1 MQTCRMFVLTI
12 DQRGSRRHGDRVEQL
27 LADLAS
33 HHARAGSTPLR
44 GFERT
49 VGDEVQGVYEDADA
63 AVDVALHVLRLG
75 GWTVGIGAGP
85 VDEPLPD
92 SPRAGSGS
100 AFVLARTA
108 VEAAKSRSR
117 TVPLAVRGRDDGAG
131 RDAEAVLV
139 LVAAVAA
146 RRSEAGWVVADAM
159 SVEAPRQEDL
169 AERLGVSQQAVSQ
182 RLRAALWAEERA
194 ARPAAARLLAW
205 AQGVGEDRPARP

>member
-1 MQTCRMFVLTI
+1 VFVLTI

-27 LADLAS
+27 LDELAR
-33 HHARAGSTPLR
+33 HHERTGRHPLR

-49 VGDEVQGVYEDADA
+49 VGDEVQGVYDDPDA
-63 AVDVALHVLRLG
+63 AVDVALHVLRVG

-92 SPRAGSGS
+92 SPRAGSGP

-108 VEAAKSRSR
+108 VESAKSRSR

-139 LVAAVAA
+139 LVAAVAS
-146 RRSEAGWVVADAM
+146 RRSEAGWAVADAM
-159 SVEAPRQEDL
+159 SADDLRQEDL
-169 AERLGVSQQAVSQ
+169 ADRMGVSQQAVSQ
-182 RLRAALWAEERA
+182 RLRTALWAEERA

-205 AQGVGEDRPARP
+205 AQGSGEDRPARA